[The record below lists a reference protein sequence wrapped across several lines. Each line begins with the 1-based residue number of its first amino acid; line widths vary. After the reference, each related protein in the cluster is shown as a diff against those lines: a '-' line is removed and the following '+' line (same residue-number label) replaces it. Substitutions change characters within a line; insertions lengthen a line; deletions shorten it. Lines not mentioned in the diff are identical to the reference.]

1 MATEKQIYYAKL
13 YILCAIDGGV
23 LDNRNIDIDLY
34 QLRRDCLLLL
44 KERRFVDIVR
54 DLCDLYKEDPDKIIK
69 SLNPVHSKVELDMIM
84 DDIMR
89 RL

>member
-1 MATEKQIYYAKL
+1 MATEKQIYTAML

-23 LDNRNIDIDLY
+23 LDNRKIDIDLY
-34 QLRRDCLLLL
+34 QLRRDCFLLL
-44 KERRFVDIVR
+44 KERRFVDTVR
-54 DLCDLYKEDPDKIIK
+54 DLCDLYKEDPDKIIN